1 MVSFEDRNGDG
12 RMQIRGPAA
21 PDGLENE
28 VVANNDIFVLANPE
42 IAQLPGWVIGLVVAG
57 GMAAA
62 LSTAAGLLMVR
73 EAGGFVSDLQG
84 KNKML
89 ESGDVVVGNEDAHK
103 YLLQLLKKAA
113 TPAQG

>member
-1 MVSFEDRNGDG
+1 
-12 RMQIRGPAA
+12 
-21 PDGLENE
+21 
-28 VVANNDIFVLANPE
+28 
-42 IAQLPGWVIGLVVAG
+42 
-57 GMAAA
+57 
-62 LSTAAGLLMVR
+62 MVR
-73 EAGGFVSDLQG
+73 EAGGFVTDLQG